1 MEVRLSIQFLLIVTH
16 HRVLVDATQNL
27 VTWRTQ
33 RPNSFVLFLL
43 EFSSLKCNHAPHIV
57 HNVSSR
63 ALLFLT
69 SHYIWSWD
77 IMFSQT
83 NQSYGKPTWAF
94 TFGNAFESV
103 HYMLHECQPNN
114 KQRELLHKNKLCIC
128 SI

>member
-1 MEVRLSIQFLLIVTH
+1 MITTIHHTCTQSMEVRLSIQFLLIVRH
-16 HRVLVDATQNL
+16 HRVVDATQNL

-33 RPNSFVLFLL
+33 RSNSFVLFLL
-43 EFSSLKCNHAPHIV
+43 EVSSLKYNHAPHIV

-69 SHYIWSWD
+69 SHYICSWD

-94 TFGNAFESV
+94 TFDNAFESV
-103 HYMLHECQPNN
+103 HYMLHERQPNN
-114 KQRELLHKNKLCIC
+114 K
-128 SI
+128 